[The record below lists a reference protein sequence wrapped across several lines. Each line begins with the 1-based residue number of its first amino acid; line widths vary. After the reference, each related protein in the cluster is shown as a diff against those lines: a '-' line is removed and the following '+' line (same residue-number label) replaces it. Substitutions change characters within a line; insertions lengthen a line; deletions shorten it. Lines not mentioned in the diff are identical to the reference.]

1 MFVTSPKLHQYR
13 SKIPYSMERIGVL
26 INKLQELHQ
35 EKASPDQFMHVLQML
50 QTEVFLLKQQSNNTG
65 RRKIA
70 VVMPGGS
77 VAAKAVEEEIAIPE
91 DFVKIK
97 AEEIKVAELR
107 EDIFVE
113 QRIAT
118 LVEQKIVA
126 PQPEPVLEPQKP
138 AFNVLEEVP
147 TLAHQPNVKELNEV
161 IGKTAPSLN
170 EKLYQQKAE
179 VGESLNKEPLK
190 DIKKAIGVNDR
201 FIFITELFRGDE
213 AMYERSLKTINH
225 FTIFPEAEFWIQ
237 RELKLKLGW
246 LEDHPLVKQFD
257 QLVRRRFL

>member
-35 EKASPDQFMHVLQML
+35 EKASPDQLMHILEML
-50 QTEVFLLKQQSNNTG
+50 QTEIFLLKQQVSNTG

-70 VVMPGGS
+70 VVMPGN
-77 VAAKAVEEEIAIPE
+77 VAPKVVEEEIAIPDE
-91 DFVKIK
+91 FVKVK
-97 AEEIKVAELR
+97 AEEIKVS
-107 EDIFVE
+107 E
-113 QRIAT
+113 QQDGNI
-118 LVEQKIVA
+118 LVEQKIIETKVEVA
-126 PQPEPVLEPQKP
+126 AQIPQST
-138 AFNVLEEVP
+138 FNVLDEVP
-147 TLAHQPNVKELNEV
+147 TLAHQPQVKELNEA
-161 IGKTAPSLN
+161 IGKLAQSLN
-170 EKLYQQKAE
+170 EKLFQQKIE
-179 VGESLNKEPLK
+179 IGETLNKEPLK

-201 FIFITELFRGDE
+201 YTFITELFRGDE

>member
-1 MFVTSPKLHQYR
+1 MFVTSPKLNQYR

-35 EKASPDQFMHVLQML
+35 ERASPDQFMHVLQML
-50 QTEVFLLKQQSNNTG
+50 QTEIFLIKQQAGNTS

-70 VVMPGGS
+70 VVMPGN
-77 VAAKAVEEEIAIPE
+77 VTPKVVEEEIAMPDE
-91 DFVKIK
+91 FVKVK
-97 AEEIKVAELR
+97 AAEIKVSEQ
-107 EDIFVE
+107 EDGNI
-113 QRIAT
+113 
-118 LVEQKIVA
+118 LVEQKIV
-126 PQPEPVLEPQKP
+126 ETKLEIPTQIQQP
-138 AFNVLEEVP
+138 AFNVLDEVP
-147 TLAHQPNVKELNEV
+147 TLAHQPQVKELNET
-161 IGKTAPSLN
+161 IGKLSQSLN
-170 EKLYQQKAE
+170 EKLFQQTIEIGE
-179 VGESLNKEPLK
+179 VLNKDPLK

-201 FIFITELFRGDE
+201 YTFITELFRGDE

-246 LEDHPLVKQFD
+246 LEDHHLVKQFD